1 MDRGIG
7 GHGMDSQF
15 EQAWRAHHAALV
27 RRARRLTGG
36 HADRADELL
45 ATTALKAL
53 LFMRHSPRFMDRPKN
68 FLFVVL
74 RHVFLDSVR
83 CRVREGLL
91 FDDSVDILEERTEA
105 DTEPSAMQRLEHHQQ
120 IAGIAAALHAMTP
133 AQQRL
138 FVFRFLDDLPYPL
151 ISERLGI
158 NQPLVRKRVQLI
170 RERLRG
176 ALAGTVAKR
185 DADVFTSA
193 GGERQER
200 NGGARRAATSQQ
212 NKGPCHG

>member
-15 EQAWRAHHAALV
+15 EQAWRAHHVALA
-27 RRARRLTGG
+27 RRARRLVGG

-53 LFMRHSPRFMDRPKN
+53 LFMRHSPRFMEQPKN

-74 RHVFLDSVR
+74 RHVFVDSVR
-83 CRVREGLL
+83 RRLREGQL
-91 FDDSVDILEERTEA
+91 FDDSIDIHEERMEVA
-105 DTEPSAMQRLEHHQQ
+105 TEPSAMQRLEHHQQ
-120 IAGIAAALHAMTP
+120 ITGIAAALHAMTP
-133 AQQRL
+133 SQQRL
-138 FVFRFLDDLPYPL
+138 FVFRFLDDMSYPL

-176 ALAGTVAKR
+176 ALAGTAAKR
-185 DADVFTSA
+185 DANVFTSG

-200 NGGARRAATSQQ
+200 NGGACRAVTSQQ
-212 NKGPCHG
+212 NKGQCHG

>member
-15 EQAWRAHHAALV
+15 EQAWRAHHAALA

-45 ATTALKAL
+45 AATALKAL
-53 LFMRHSPRFMDRPKN
+53 LFMRHSPRFMEQPKN

-74 RHVFLDSVR
+74 RHVFLDSLR
-83 CRVREGLL
+83 RRVREGQL
-91 FDDSVDILEERTEA
+91 FDDAIDIHEERVTTEA
-105 DTEPSAMQRLEHHQQ
+105 SAEPSAMQRLEHQQQ
-120 IAGIAAALHAMTP
+120 IAGITVAVRAMTP

-176 ALAGTVAKR
+176 AVLEVAIKR
-185 DADVFTSA
+185 NANVFTGD
-193 GGERQER
+193 GGERQEK
-200 NGGARRAATSQQ
+200 NEGARRAVQSRQ
-212 NKGPCHG
+212 NKG